1 MRSVTAAICLLATA
15 IEVSQATAQTNPDK
29 TYPDKPIKIIV
40 SIAAGSV
47 TDIITRT
54 AANELAPR
62 LGQQLVVE
70 NKGGAAGILGA
81 QACATSP
88 PDGYTLCV
96 IYHSTVS
103 FNPLMFNK
111 LPYNADKDFAL
122 ITRLFFLIEGVAVSA
137 NARANSIAELKA
149 NVQANPSAYN
159 FGTLGR
165 GSYPEL
171 FMKWANN
178 QWHTQIAAVPF
189 RGGGPVAQALAAGDI
204 QISNMGLGN
213 FIPLLDSGKVKL
225 LAVSAPKRSALLP
238 NVPTF
243 EEAGLGG
250 YQGRGWWG
258 LAAPAGTPRPIIDR
272 INAEFVKVFSE
283 PRMLSVLDQ
292 QATLSAPTTPE
303 EFAAF
308 VKQDRQAAEALIKIA
323 NTPREDYKAE

>member
-1 MRSVTAAICLLATA
+1 MRYPIAVAATMALAAALATTP
-15 IEVSQATAQTNPDK
+15 ATAQA
-29 TYPDKPIKIIV
+29 YPDKPIKIIA

-47 TDIITRT
+47 TDIITRM

-62 LGQQLVVE
+62 LGQQLVIE
-70 NKGGAAGILGA
+70 NRGGAAGILGA

-96 IYHSTVS
+96 IYHNTVS
-103 FNPLMFNK
+103 FNPLLFNK
-111 LPYNADKDFAL
+111 LPYDADKDLAL

-137 NARANSIAELKA
+137 NANAGSIAELKA
-149 NVQANPSAYN
+149 NVLARPAAYN

-165 GSYPEL
+165 GSFPEL
-171 FMKWANN
+171 FMLWLNN
-178 QWHTQIAAVPF
+178 QWGSRIAAVPF

-204 QISNMGLGN
+204 QIGNMGLGN
-213 FIPLLDSGKVKL
+213 FIPLLDGGKVKL
-225 LAVSAPKRSALLP
+225 LAVMAPRRAAIAP
-238 NVPTF
+238 AVPTF

-258 LAAPAGTPRPIIDR
+258 LAAPGGTPRPIIDR
-272 INAEFVKVFSE
+272 INAEFVKVFAE
-283 PRMLSVLDQ
+283 PKMLALLDQ
-292 QATLSAPTTPE
+292 QATIGSTNSPE

-323 NTPREDYKAE
+323 NTPREDYKPE

>member
-1 MRSVTAAICLLATA
+1 MRFLTAALMAGCCAVA
-15 IEVSQATAQTNPDK
+15 AAPAAAE
-29 TYPDKPIKIIV
+29 YPDKPIKIIV

-62 LGQQLVVE
+62 LGQQMVVE

-96 IYHSTVS
+96 IYHNTVS
-103 FNPLMFNK
+103 FNPLLFNK
-111 LPYNADKDFAL
+111 LPYDPDKDLAL

-137 NARANSIAELKA
+137 NANANSIAELKA
-149 NVQANPSAYN
+149 NVLARPAAYN

-165 GSYPEL
+165 GSFPEL
-171 FMKWANN
+171 FMLWLNN
-178 QWHTQIAAVPF
+178 QWGSKIAAVPF

-204 QISNMGLGN
+204 QIGNMGLGN
-213 FIPLLDSGKVKL
+213 FMPLLDTGKVKL
-225 LAVSAPKRSALLP
+225 LAVMAPKRAAVAP
-238 NVPTF
+238 TVPTF

-258 LAAPAGTPRPIIDR
+258 LGAPAGTPKPIIDR
-272 INAEFVKVFSE
+272 INAEFVKLFNE
-283 PRMLSVLDQ
+283 PKMIAVLDK
-292 QATLSAPTTPE
+292 QATLSATTTPE
-303 EFAAF
+303 EFKAF
-308 VKQDRQAAEALIKIA
+308 VAQDRKAAEALIKLA
-323 NTPREDYKAE
+323 NTPREDYKPE